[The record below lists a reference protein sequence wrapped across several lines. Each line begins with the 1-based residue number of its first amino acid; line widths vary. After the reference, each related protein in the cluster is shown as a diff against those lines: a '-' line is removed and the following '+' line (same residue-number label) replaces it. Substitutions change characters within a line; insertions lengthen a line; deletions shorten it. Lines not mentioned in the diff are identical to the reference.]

1 MSADAALKFID
12 VVMQHYPPFRWD
24 EEQEKAWAATM
35 VRELGGFSDEVIT
48 KTTERMV
55 RTRTERRTPLVS
67 ECINACSETR
77 KWLEQERQTQSLAVD
92 HDTNPQNRDWTA
104 DRLKLAS
111 ELMNTPMGKQ
121 ASKEGWVGCLWSF
134 ARRNSRLPQQGKDV
148 EQCKQDAK
156 GVDEAYA
163 TLVRGPKP
171 DDPNR
176 ALVAPIMAALERLG
190 AEMLRR
196 RHVIEQRVL
205 GGRS

>member
-1 MSADAALKFID
+1 MILDHCQDA
-12 VVMQHYPPFRWD
+12 
-24 EEQEKAWAATM
+24 
-35 VRELGGFSDEVIT
+35 
-48 KTTERMV
+48 
-55 RTRTERRTPLVS
+55 RR
-67 ECINACSETR
+67 
-77 KWLEQERQTQSLAVD
+77 WLEADKHTGQLPVD
-92 HDTNPQNRDWTA
+92 GSGQFSGLSNLDWTA

-111 ELMNTPMGKQ
+111 DLMNTPMGKQ

-134 ARRNSRLPQQGKDV
+134 ARRNSRLPQQGKEV
-148 EQCKQDAK
+148 EECKQDAK

-190 AEMLRR
+190 AEILRR

-205 GGRS
+205 RGSQ